1 MKGRS
6 RWSWY
11 VQTSMACLVLFLVA
25 GIAQAKPYELTRNNV
40 TDPKAFTSMDISLYG
55 VKLGDSEQEAV
66 DKLVNSRHSG
76 VKAEQEGVFI
86 LLWDQGN
93 PTGAMAG
100 VRLMDGKV
108 DLIFINDRF
117 AYKTRGIFR
126 HVLTSESPDDIRDI
140 LGKEDVGDENVM
152 GAMLKYED
160 EGYLVNY
167 LGRDINVEFT
177 IPF

>member
-1 MKGRS
+1 MMGRARLS
-6 RWSWY
+6 WS
-11 VQTSMACLVLFLVA
+11 VQTSFVLAVLLLVG
-25 GIAQAKPYELTRNNV
+25 GIAQAKPYELTRNDV
-40 TDPKAFTSMDISLYG
+40 TDPKAFTSMDVSLYG
-55 VKLGDSEQEAV
+55 VRLGDSEQKAV
-66 DKLVNSRHSG
+66 ELLVNEKHSG
-76 VKAEQEGVFI
+76 IKSEQEGVFI

-108 DLIFINDRF
+108 DLIFINNRF

-126 HVLTSESPDDIRDI
+126 HVLTSESPDEIRDL
-140 LGKEDVGDENVM
+140 LGQEDIGDENVM
-152 GAMLKYED
+152 GAMLKYVD

-177 IPF
+177 IP